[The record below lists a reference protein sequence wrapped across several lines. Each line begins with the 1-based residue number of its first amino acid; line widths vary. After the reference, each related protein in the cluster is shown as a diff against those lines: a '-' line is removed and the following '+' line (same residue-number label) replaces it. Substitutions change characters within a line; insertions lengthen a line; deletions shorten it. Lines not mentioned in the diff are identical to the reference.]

1 MSFQEILDETR
12 EAARLSEHAN
22 SRSSVQSGDVMRALE
37 LDLRFKTGD
46 RWAFPYAYKTAIHF
60 NLSGVITI
68 YYSTHIVTI
77 NGRNLAT
84 LHAGLVGHTVAE
96 IQEQESEFADVPEGE
111 PFVTAVTVQPI
122 GRS

>member
-1 MSFQEILDETR
+1 MSYQEILDETR
-12 EAARLSEHAN
+12 ETARLSENAN
-22 SRSSVQSGDVMRALE
+22 SRISAASGDVTRALE

-68 YYSTHIVTI
+68 YYSTHMVTI
-77 NGRNLAT
+77 NGRNLAS
-84 LHAGLVGHTVAE
+84 LYAGLVGHTVAE
-96 IQEQESEFADVPEGE
+96 IQERESEFADAPEGE
-111 PFVTAVTVQPI
+111 PFVTALTVQAL